1 MVNGVGLRLPSL
13 RGSRVRIP
21 PPAFFNAANMVPRNV
36 KPTEGYASVLGY
48 DLFYSQLGEPRLGDV
63 LGLHGGPGATHDYLV
78 PLFDLADH
86 GYRVTLYD
94 QLGCGRSQVPKDPSL
109 FVPERYVEEVDAFRK
124 ELKLERPHLIGS
136 SWGGMLAIAYAL
148 EYQRNMRTM
157 TTVGGLHSVPLTVR
171 EMQRMKRTL
180 PPQVQETM
188 ARYEAAGEYED
199 PEYLKAVMVFYK
211 KFLCRL
217 EEWPA
222 EVAYTLDHVS
232 KPVYGTMNGP
242 NEFTIIGNIRY
253 WDVTEKLSTIHV
265 PTLVLGGRYDEVSP
279 LVAREIHTR
288 IKGSELTI
296 FPSSSHL
303 AFWEE
308 RDAFMKRVLRFLA
321 KHPR

>member
-21 PPAFFNAANMVPRNV
+21 PPAFFMAASELPHGM

-48 DLFYSQLGEPRLGDV
+48 DLFYRQFGEPRLGEV
-63 LGLHGGPGATHDYLV
+63 LGLHGGPGATHDYLL
-78 PLFDLADH
+78 PLADLAHH

-109 FVPERYVEEVDAFRK
+109 FVPERYVEEVEAFRK
-124 ELKLERPHLIGS
+124 EMKLGRPHIIGS

-148 EYQRNMRTM
+148 KYQRSMKTM
-157 TTVGGLHSVPLTVR
+157 TTVGGLHSVPLTVS
-171 EMQRMKRTL
+171 EMQRMKKTL
-180 PPQVQETM
+180 PSEVQRTM
-188 ARYEAAGEYED
+188 ERHEGAGDYEN
-199 PEYLKAVMVFYK
+199 PEYLEAVMVFYK

-217 EEWPA
+217 DRWPE
-222 EVAYTLDHVS
+222 EVAYSLEHIS

-253 WDVTEKLSTIHV
+253 WDVTDKLPTIHV

-279 LVAREIHTR
+279 VVAKEIHR
-288 IKGSELTI
+288 HIKGSEMTI
-296 FPSSSHL
+296 FPNSSHL

-308 RDAFMKRVLRFLA
+308 RGAFMKRVLSFLK